1 LPSIVAPSAVAIESS
16 WRGLCDAFGQ
26 PRRYARRAVNIPKPF
41 HPRHHNRSALP
52 RAMRRTRLRG
62 GIDFEE
68 THA

>member
-1 LPSIVAPSAVAIESS
+1 M
-16 WRGLCDAFGQ
+16 
-26 PRRYARRAVNIPKPF
+26 YIPKPF

-52 RAMRRTRLRG
+52 RAMRRRRLRG